1 MDISLNS
8 ETVQYNVEYECQ
20 YKNKKSECDDD
31 LEEMYQQDIIHIF
44 GLDDFNYE
52 KMIIEIE
59 KIYNLLVKYDVTELL
74 ECSKILAARYMTQD
88 PVIGLI
94 FLFSYKVLS
103 KHIAKCWTD
112 LTYCCIGNTIS
123 LDEEFVRKTNG
134 ITISPKKNFSIIKI
148 WMSDCSKQNPQSVVQ
163 IPNLN
168 NFGSFFKKHPPGS

>member
-94 FLFSYKVLS
+94 FLFSYDYLYVTHKS
-103 KHIAKCWTD
+103 
-112 LTYCCIGNTIS
+112 IS
-123 LDEEFVRKTNG
+123 DFIVNKQITNRIFLEEMVEL
-134 ITISPKKNFSIIKI
+134 
-148 WMSDCSKQNPQSVVQ
+148 VQ
-163 IPNLN
+163 C
-168 NFGSFFKKHPPGS
+168 

>member
-20 YKNKKSECDDD
+20 YKNKTSECDDD

-59 KIYNLLVKYDVTELL
+59 KIYNLLVKYNVTELL

-94 FLFSYKVLS
+94 FLFSYDYLYVTHKS
-103 KHIAKCWTD
+103 
-112 LTYCCIGNTIS
+112 IS
-123 LDEEFVRKTNG
+123 DFIVNKQITNRIFLEEMVEL
-134 ITISPKKNFSIIKI
+134 
-148 WMSDCSKQNPQSVVQ
+148 VQ
-163 IPNLN
+163 C
-168 NFGSFFKKHPPGS
+168 

>member
-94 FLFSYKVLS
+94 FLFSYDYLYLFHACLCVFLNS
-103 KHIAKCWTD
+103 P
-112 LTYCCIGNTIS
+112 
-123 LDEEFVRKTNG
+123 LDFTKSCKYYIQLKMELEKR
-134 ITISPKKNFSIIKI
+134 
-148 WMSDCSKQNPQSVVQ
+148 
-163 IPNLN
+163 
-168 NFGSFFKKHPPGS
+168 